1 MCFKRKKKV
10 ITINSRY
17 HKGDVVNFKYR
28 NEICPGIIYDVSISH
43 SGEIV
48 YDIQIGGE
56 CPTVIRYI
64 KDQDIF
70 LRK

>member
-28 NEICPGIIYDVSISH
+28 NEICPGIIHDVSISH

-56 CPTVIRYI
+56 CPTVIRDI